1 MHRLLLLAALAAS
14 ALSGQTSGELISQDL
29 FVSGAA
35 AQSAAGNNIL
45 LPTAGTGST
54 DAMVT
59 GVSHYRSLSVQI
71 VGSAGIASGAVIFE
85 WSNNNSTFFPLQ
97 MYESSTTT
105 ALGNSTVINVA
116 TAIAASANRT
126 FHGKIMGRY
135 VRCRISTVFAGG
147 TIQAITRLSIADFV
161 PWNTSLAAAQT
172 LATVTTVS
180 TVSAVTAASLSAAS
194 ATDIAS
200 AAITTTATSGAIG
213 VTNVQGA
220 AFAISITAVTGTNPT
235 LDLVI
240 QCSVNTTT
248 WHDVHHFERATGT
261 TTLISPT
268 IPLPCAQIRYVRTVG
283 GTTPSFTMSLTRWS
297 TQTNT
302 GVQRSFF
309 DRTIAPNTLNSAT
322 PAFWVE
328 GSQYISAIVSSGA
341 ATTAASFQME
351 VSADGTNWASIGT
364 AVASVASTNT
374 LVFNAPAVAKFA
386 RVRVSAAGTGQTL
399 NYVSVTVG

>member
-1 MHRLLLLAALAAS
+1 MHRLLLLAALAALTLS
-14 ALSGQTSGELISQDL
+14 AQTAGELVSQDL
-29 FVSGAA
+29 FISGAA

-45 LPTAGTGST
+45 LSTAGTGST
-54 DAMVT
+54 DTMVT

-71 VGSAGIASGAVIFE
+71 VGGAGISSGQVIFE
-85 WSNNNSTFFPLQ
+85 YSNDNITFFPLQ

-105 ALGNSTVINVA
+105 ALGNSTVVNVA
-116 TAIAASANRT
+116 ISIAALANRN
-126 FHGKIMGRY
+126 FQGKIMGRY

-147 TIQAITRLSIADFV
+147 TIQAFARLSISDFV
-161 PWNTSLAAAQT
+161 PWNTALAAAQT
-172 LATVTTVS
+172 LATVTTVG
-180 TVSAVTAASLSAAS
+180 TVSTVTAASLSAVS

-200 AAITTTATSGAIG
+200 AALTSTATSGAIG
-213 VTNVQGA
+213 LTNVQGA
-220 AFAISITAVTGTNPT
+220 AFSINITAVTGTNPT

-248 WHDVHHFERATGT
+248 WHDIHHFERATGT

-297 TQTNT
+297 KQTHS

-328 GSQYISAIVSSGA
+328 GSEYISAIVSSGA

-351 VSADGTNWASIGT
+351 ISPDGTNWAATGT
-364 AVASVASTNT
+364 AVGSAASTST
-374 LVFNAPAVAKFA
+374 LVFSAPAVAKFA
-386 RVRVSAAGTGQTL
+386 RLRVSAAGTGQTL
-399 NYVSVTVG
+399 NYVSVRAR